1 MGIFTLVRLSLAA
14 YERLKEKADFSSYA
28 VTLESRSPG
37 SVVLNKRNTTDAG
50 TLRAARHSSM
60 TLCDKRRSGFTLI
73 ELLVVV
79 LIIGILAAVA
89 LPQYQY
95 AVERARLSEAFILS
109 KHLKEAEEVYRLAN
123 GVYTRSFEELGVQIP
138 SGYRAVQKG
147 ERPSWENKYF
157 YITLLQNVD
166 RVLVMMSKNS
176 ASYLSLTSYL
186 DSLGGGRMCCSYASS
201 NYEADRLCKSLG
213 SVGAGSAQCIDG
225 GVSGCRCFSI
235 P

>member
-1 MGIFTLVRLSLAA
+1 MKNYSTGCLGGLFHVVIPEVAA
-14 YERLKEKADFSSYA
+14 CNARGSRPLK
-28 VTLESRSPG
+28 
-37 SVVLNKRNTTDAG
+37 NTTRFPNPAG
-50 TLRAARHSSM
+50 RNLFENDVARR
-60 TLCDKRRSGFTLI
+60 CASGFTLI

-95 AVERARLSEAFILS
+95 AVERARLSEVFILS
-109 KHLKEAEEVYRLAN
+109 KHLKEAEEVYCLAN
-123 GVYTRSFEELGVQIP
+123 GAYTNSFEELGVQIP

-166 RVLVMMSKNS
+166 RVLVSMAKNGCT
-176 ASYLSLTSYL
+176 YLSLISYL
-186 DSLGGGRMCCSYASS
+186 DSLGGGRLCCSYADSK
-201 NYEADRLCKSLG
+201 YEADRLCKSLG
-213 SVGAGSAQCIDG
+213 AVGTGSARCSIAG

>member
-1 MGIFTLVRLSLAA
+1 MKNYSTGCLGGLFHVVIPEVAA
-14 YERLKEKADFSSYA
+14 CNARGSRPLKNMTRF
-28 VTLESRSPG
+28 PI
-37 SVVLNKRNTTDAG
+37 TTFGNDV
-50 TLRAARHSSM
+50 ARR
-60 TLCDKRRSGFTLI
+60 CASGFTLI

-79 LIIGILAAVA
+79 LVIGILAAVA

-138 SGYRAVQKG
+138 SGYRAIQVG
-147 ERPSWENKYF
+147 ERPIWIKSPF
-157 YITLLQNVD
+157 SISLLQNVD
-166 RVLVMMSKNS
+166 RVLVSMAKNGRT
-176 ASYLSLTSYL
+176 YLSLTSYL
-186 DSLGGGRMCCSYASS
+186 DSLGGGRLCCSYADSK
-201 NYEADRLCKSLG
+201 YEADRLCKSLG
-213 SVGAGSAQCIDG
+213 AVGTGSAQCIDG